1 MNDTEK
7 QQLEKMRKKID
18 RANKIRLALIFI
30 AVVLLVIIYFGN
42 KFFTGV
48 AWYDR
53 FVQNSYV
60 FLLFDIFAMLITIF
74 AKIGFT
80 IRYNKYVKK
89 VKN

>member
-60 FLLFDIFAMLITIF
+60 FLLFDIFAMLIAIF